1 MSIFSCF
8 INRYAKI
15 PSKNNKITALTI
27 FTIATVFPLLEIP
40 KANPR
45 KIRIGI
51 KYASNPKIP
60 NIIFLI
66 PADIEPPSP
75 ITHKNIK
82 IATAKIAMSITSFLT
97 ALSTF
102 FLAEDLFLL
111 LVPVLV
117 LFVLF
122 DAPFLVLFLPFD
134 ALFPDADVMIFLPL
148 NEFYMIL

>member
-1 MSIFSCF
+1 M
-8 INRYAKI
+8 
-15 PSKNNKITALTI
+15 
-27 FTIATVFPLLEIP
+27 
-40 KANPR
+40 
-45 KIRIGI
+45 
-51 KYASNPKIP
+51 
-60 NIIFLI
+60 

-75 ITHKNIK
+75 ITHRNIK
-82 IATAKIAMSITSFLT
+82 IATAKIAMSITSLLT

-122 DAPFLVLFLPFD
+122 DAPFLVFFLPFD